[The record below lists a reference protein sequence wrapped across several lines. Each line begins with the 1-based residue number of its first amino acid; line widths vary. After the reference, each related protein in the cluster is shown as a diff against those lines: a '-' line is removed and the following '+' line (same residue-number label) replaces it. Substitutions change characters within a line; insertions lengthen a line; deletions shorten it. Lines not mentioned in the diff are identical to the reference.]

1 MQKRLFVAITIPDEV
16 EKAISYEA
24 DALSAE
30 LPAELGARFIS
41 QHKLHFTIIF
51 LDSQEEEGIP
61 HMIKAIEEAV
71 SDMEPFEV
79 NIVRMDY
86 APEGDQKRMIW
97 AYGNISPSMED
108 LKGRIEK
115 SFENHGIWFPRS
127 KVKFVPHI
135 TLARFEPTDVTMLPE
150 IAGKLDMKFNVLSV
164 ELVESER
171 PALANQRRGEPDGSE
186 YHELASV
193 DFGLKGR

>member
-24 DALSAE
+24 DVLSAE
-30 LPAELGARFIS
+30 LPAELGAHFIS

-79 NIVRMDY
+79 NIVRTDY
-86 APEGDQKRMIW
+86 APKGDQKRMIW
-97 AYGNISPSMED
+97 AYGDISPGMED
-108 LKGRIEK
+108 LKGRIEE
-115 SFENHGIWFPRS
+115 SFEKHGIWFPRS
-127 KVKFVPHI
+127 KTKFVPHI
-135 TLARFEPTDVTMLPE
+135 TLARFEPTEAAALPE
-150 IAGKLDMKFNVLSV
+150 IAGELDIKLKVSSV

-171 PALANQRRGEPDGSE
+171 PALANQRRGEPEGSE